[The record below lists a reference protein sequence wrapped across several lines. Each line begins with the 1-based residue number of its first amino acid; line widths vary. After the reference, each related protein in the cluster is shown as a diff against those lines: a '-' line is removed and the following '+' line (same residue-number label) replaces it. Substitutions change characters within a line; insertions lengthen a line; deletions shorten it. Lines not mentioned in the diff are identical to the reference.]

1 MRLSLVFGFLAVIV
15 TPLGLTAEA
24 LSAAPKLPNQG
35 LEIIQRFGGPAKMLV
50 SSSMVP
56 TEPASM
62 LLTNQA
68 EFEHFLSYLPLLD
81 VTRPT
86 NPGPNK
92 DLLLQRPRFDWSRYM
107 MLVVFDSQSLAF
119 PPNLNRIEVA
129 RGGLTAVVEYPDTAN
144 FIEAKAPEIG
154 SYGAA
159 LVTKSTLPLTW
170 SNLGHRTTTAHKES
184 MMMFLPDN
192 QKN

>member
-1 MRLSLVFGFLAVIV
+1 
-15 TPLGLTAEA
+15 
-24 LSAAPKLPNQG
+24 
-35 LEIIQRFGGPAKMLV
+35 
-50 SSSMVP
+50 
-56 TEPASM
+56 
-62 LLTNQA
+62 
-68 EFEHFLSYLPLLD
+68 
-81 VTRPT
+81 
-86 NPGPNK
+86 
-92 DLLLQRPRFDWSRYM
+92 
-107 MLVVFDSQSLAF
+107 
-119 PPNLNRIEVA
+119 
-129 RGGLTAVVEYPDTAN
+129 VEYPDTAN